1 MKPTRKKAKGRKHAP
16 RAAPPREKA
25 EKAAPAKKDVD
36 DFVEGLDDPDE
47 DYERGVEEVVRLT
60 HADAG
65 RG

>member
-1 MKPTRKKAKGRKHAP
+1 MKPTRKAKHKGRKTAP
-16 RAAPPREKA
+16 RAEPRPER
-25 EKAAPAKKDVD
+25 AAPAKKDVD